1 MLAEIVIQE
10 LFIKKIVST
19 VNNCYNMETWVI
31 ILNSVMIISII
42 LCVVMVIIV
51 NNRNSYCAIFMY
63 KDRKLWKYLIE
74 NAFQFNQTNEIE
86 KSIWFEWNNYELFVQ
101 KNDELVSVFKNDE
114 CILSYF
120 DYKMSKKMYNTLKE
134 LGKI

>member
-1 MLAEIVIQE
+1 
-10 LFIKKIVST
+10 
-19 VNNCYNMETWVI
+19 METWVI

-86 KSIWFEWNNYELFVQ
+86 ITDYLEDSKVRIEAYYSLVINDLNFDDKSEVEHFYENIT
-101 KNDELVSVFKNDE
+101 K
-114 CILSYF
+114 
-120 DYKMSKKMYNTLKE
+120 LKE
-134 LGKI
+134 N